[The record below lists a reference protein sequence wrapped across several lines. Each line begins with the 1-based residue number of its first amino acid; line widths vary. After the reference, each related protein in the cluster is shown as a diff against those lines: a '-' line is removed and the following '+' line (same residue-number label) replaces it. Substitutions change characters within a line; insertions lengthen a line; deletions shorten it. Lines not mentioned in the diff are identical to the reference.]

1 MKLSYLTAGKDIL
14 LNIEKNKMKIPFSPP
29 FVDQDVLSEVLDSL
43 NSGWITTGPKVKLL
57 EEEVCKITTA
67 SKSVC
72 VNSWT
77 SGAILVLKWFGIKE
91 GDEVI
96 VPAYTYSATA
106 LAVLHC
112 GATPVMVDITDDF
125 TIDVNAIEKAITSKT
140 KVIMPVD
147 IAGWPCDYDAINLLV
162 NKGSVINQFVAESDK
177 QALLGRILVVSDAAH
192 SIGAIYKGLPAGKL
206 TDLTIF
212 SFHAVKNITTAEGGA
227 ICLNLPASFDNE
239 QEYKLMKLYTLNGQN
254 KDAFT
259 KSQAGGWKYDILF
272 AGLKVNMPDVC
283 AAIGLAQIRKYESLM
298 LKERE
303 RVARS
308 YHAFFS
314 KHGHFELPPLEDEKR
329 KSCFH
334 LYALR
339 LNVCK
344 EEQRDLIIQE
354 ITLKG
359 VAVNVHF
366 IPMPMLTVFKNLGY
380 KIEDYPVTYDNYSR
394 EISLPIYPQLT
405 NEQIDY
411 ICEAVLTSYK
421 KVVLND

>member
-1 MKLSYLTAGKDIL
+1 M
-14 LNIEKNKMKIPFSPP
+14 KNKSIPFAPP
-29 FVDQDVLSEVLDSL
+29 FIDESVINEVLDSL
-43 NSGWITTGPKVKLL
+43 NSGWITSGPKVKLL
-57 EEEVCKITTA
+57 EEEVAKIATVERV
-67 SKSVC
+67 VC

-77 SGAILVLKWFGIKE
+77 SGAILVFKWFGIKE

-96 VPAYTYSATA
+96 IPAYTYSATA

-112 GATPVMVDITDDF
+112 GAIPVMVDITDDF
-125 TIDVNAIEKAITSKT
+125 TINVKNIEKAITSKT

-147 IAGWPCDYDAINLLV
+147 IAGWPCDYDIINALV
-162 NKGSVINQFVAESDK
+162 IKEDVKQQFVAESEK
-177 QALLGRILVVSDAAH
+177 QKQLGRILIISDAAH
-192 SIGAIYKGLPAGKL
+192 SIGAYYKGKPSGIL

-239 QEYKLMKLYTLNGQN
+239 QEHKLMKLYTLNGQN

-259 KSQAGGWKYDILF
+259 KSQIGGWKYDILF
-272 AGLKVNMPDVC
+272 AGLKVNMPDIC
-283 AAIGLAQIRKYESLM
+283 AAVGLAQIRKYESVL

-303 RVARS
+303 RVARR
-308 YHAFFS
+308 YDAFFS
-314 KHGHFELPPLEDEKR
+314 KHSQFQLPPLENSER

-339 LNVCK
+339 LNNCK
-344 EEQRDLIIQE
+344 EEQRDLIIEE
-354 ITLKG
+354 IAKES

-366 IPMPMLTVFKNLGY
+366 IPMPMLTVFKDLGY
-380 KIEDYPVTYDNYSR
+380 TMADFPISYDNYAR

-405 NEQIDY
+405 DEQVDF
-411 ICEAVLTSYK
+411 ICETVFNATV
-421 KVVLND
+421 KVMNQ

>member
-1 MKLSYLTAGKDIL
+1 MI
-14 LNIEKNKMKIPFSPP
+14 KITFSPP
-29 FVDQDVLSEVLDSL
+29 FVDEDIINEVIDSL
-43 NSGWITTGPKVKLL
+43 SSGWITSGPKVTLL
-57 EEEVCKITTA
+57 EEEV
-67 SKSVC
+67 SKVANVPRTVC

-77 SGAILVLKWFGIKE
+77 SGAILVLKWFGVKE

-112 GATPVMVDITDDF
+112 GATPVMVDITGDF
-125 TIDVNAIEKAITSKT
+125 TIDVNLIEKAVTSRT

-147 IAGWPCDYDAINLLV
+147 IAGWPCDYDSINDLV
-162 NKGSVINQFVAESDK
+162 TKNSVKKHFIAESDK
-177 QALLGRILVVSDAAH
+177 QTLLGRILVISDAAH
-192 SIGAIYKGLPAGKL
+192 SIGAFYKGSPVGKL

-227 ICLNLPASFDNE
+227 ICLNLPNSFDNE
-239 QEYKLMKLYTLNGQN
+239 EEYKLMKLYTLNGQN

-283 AAIGLAQIRKYESLM
+283 AAIGLAQIRKYNSFLI
-298 LKERE
+298 KERE
-303 RVARS
+303 RVAKA
-308 YHAFFS
+308 YHSFFS
-314 KHGHFELPPLEDEKR
+314 RYEQFELPPLEDENR

-339 LNVCK
+339 LKSCK
-344 EEQRDLIIQE
+344 EEQRDLIIE
-354 ITLKG
+354 VITQKG

-380 KIEDYPVTYDNYSR
+380 KMENYPVAYDNFSR

-405 NEQIDY
+405 NEQVDY
-411 ICEAVLTSYK
+411 ICESVLISYK
-421 KVVLND
+421 EVVGK

>member
-1 MKLSYLTAGKDIL
+1 
-14 LNIEKNKMKIPFSPP
+14 MKIPFSPP
-29 FVDQDVLSEVLDSL
+29 FVDQDVINEVLDSL
-43 NSGWITTGPKVKLL
+43 NSGWITSGPKVKAL
-57 EEEVCKITTA
+57 EEEVCKLTKVSHT
-67 SKSVC
+67 VC

-77 SGAILVLKWFGIKE
+77 SGAILVLKWFGVKE

-96 VPAYTYSATA
+96 IPAYTYSATA
-106 LAVLHC
+106 LAVLQC
-112 GATPVMVDITDDF
+112 GATPVMVDVSDDF
-125 TIDVNAIEKAITSKT
+125 TINTKLLQAAITNKT

-147 IAGWPCDYDAINLLV
+147 IAGWPCDYDAINALV
-162 NKGSVINQFVAESDK
+162 TKDSVKKHFIAESDK
-177 QALLGRILVVSDAAH
+177 QTCLGRILVISDAAH
-192 SIGAIYKGLPAGKL
+192 SIGAFYKGMPAGKL

-227 ICLNLPASFDNE
+227 ICLNLPDRFDNE
-239 QEYKLMKLYTLNGQN
+239 EEYKLMKLYTLNGQN

-283 AAIGLAQIRKYESLM
+283 AAIGLAQIRKYDSWLI
-298 LKERE
+298 KERE
-303 RVARS
+303 RVAKA
-308 YHAFFS
+308 YHSFFS
-314 KHGHFELPPLEDEKR
+314 KYEQFELPPLEDENR

-339 LNVCK
+339 LNNST
-344 EEQRDLIIQE
+344 EDQRDLIIEE
-354 ITLKG
+354 ITQKG

-380 KIEDYPVTYDNYSR
+380 KIEDYPVAFDNYSR
-394 EISLPIYPQLT
+394 EISLPIFPQLT

-411 ICEAVLTSYK
+411 ICEVVLASYK
-421 KVVLND
+421 KVVRND

>member
-1 MKLSYLTAGKDIL
+1 MKL
-14 LNIEKNKMKIPFSPP
+14 PFSPP
-29 FVDQDVLSEVLDSL
+29 YINHDVINEVVDTL
-43 NSGWITTGPKVKLL
+43 NSGWITSGPKVKAF
-57 EEEVCKITTA
+57 EEEICKLTGT
-67 SKSVC
+67 SGTVC

-77 SGAILVLKWFGIKE
+77 SGAILVLKWFGVKE

-96 VPAYTYSATA
+96 LPAYTYGATA

-112 GATPVMVDITDDF
+112 GATPVMVDITGDF
-125 TIDVNAIEKAITSKT
+125 TIDVKLIENAVTSRT

-147 IAGWPCDYDAINLLV
+147 IAGWPCDYDAINALV
-162 NKGSVINQFVAESDK
+162 NKDSVKKQFIAESVK
-177 QALLGRILVVSDAAH
+177 QTLLNRILVISDAAH
-192 SIGAIYKGLPAGKL
+192 SIGALYKGISAGKL

-227 ICLNLPASFDNE
+227 ICLNLPRTFDNE
-239 QEYKLMKLYTLNGQN
+239 EEYKLMKLYTLNGQN

-283 AAIGLAQIRKYESLM
+283 AAIGLAQIRKYDSL
-298 LKERE
+298 LLLERE

-308 YHAFFS
+308 YHGFFS
-314 KHGHFELPPLEDEKR
+314 KHEQFELPPLEDENR

-339 LNVCK
+339 LKNCTEV
-344 EEQRDLIIQE
+344 QRDSIIEQ
-354 ITLKG
+354 ITQKG

-366 IPMPMLTVFKNLGY
+366 IPLPMLTVFKNLGY
-380 KIEDYPVTYDNYSR
+380 KIEDYPVAYDNFSR

-411 ICEAVLTSYK
+411 ICEVVLASYK
-421 KVVLND
+421 KVVHD

>member
-1 MKLSYLTAGKDIL
+1 
-14 LNIEKNKMKIPFSPP
+14 MKIPFSPP
-29 FVDQDVLSEVLDSL
+29 FIDNDVISEVVDSL
-43 NSGWITTGPKVKLL
+43 NSGWITSGPKVKLL
-57 EEEVCKITTA
+57 EEEVSKIANVSRTV
-67 SKSVC
+67 S

-77 SGAILVLKWFGIKE
+77 SGTILVLKWFGVKE

-112 GATPVMVDITDDF
+112 GATPVMVDITDDL
-125 TIDVNAIEKAITSKT
+125 TIDITAIEKAITPKT
-140 KVIMPVD
+140 KVIIPVD
-147 IAGWPCDYDAINLLV
+147 IAGWPCDYDAINTLV
-162 NKGSVINQFVAESDK
+162 IKSSVKNQFIAESDK
-177 QALLGRILVVSDAAH
+177 QAILGRILVISDAAH
-192 SIGAIYKGLPAGKL
+192 SIGSFYKGRPAGKL

-227 ICLNLPASFDNE
+227 ICLNLPDSFDNDE
-239 QEYKLMKLYTLNGQN
+239 EYKLMKLYTLNGQN

-283 AAIGLAQIRKYESLM
+283 AAIGLAQIRKYDSLL

-303 RVARS
+303 RVARA

-314 KHGHFELPPLEDEKR
+314 KYKHFELPPLEDENR

-339 LNVCK
+339 LNNCS
-344 EEQRDLIIQE
+344 EEQRDLIIEE
-354 ITLKG
+354 ITKKG

-380 KIEDYPVTYDNYSR
+380 KMEDYPLAYDNFSR

-405 NEQIDY
+405 NEQIEY
-411 ICEAVLTSYK
+411 ISLVVLASYK
-421 KVVLND
+421 NVVLND